1 MLYKNMISL
10 QKITKNAFW
19 HFFKEKLNM
28 SSNLK
33 EIIQYVSCSEYKSP
47 IDKKLRRLLKKAN
60 LKINYANKNDLLIE
74 NEMPSN
80 YVYVLIDGYCCSEKY
95 SPDGKLLTSS
105 AIGAVEVFG
114 LYEVA
119 HPTFE
124 HHTATIRCISPCAY
138 IRIPKQRYVEE
149 ALSDAE
155 FAWISAQHLS
165 LLTERI
171 LAENE
176 PLLLN
181 NTKDKLLLQLYQ
193 YSINQ
198 THFPVIIKLKKEELA
213 NILNIS
219 LRTLYRQLDFLYQ
232 EDFLSSYHGKIMI
245 TEEQFHN
252 IRAHLDELF

>member
-1 MLYKNMISL
+1 MISL

-19 HFFKEKLNM
+19 QFFEKELEM
-28 SSNLK
+28 QSNLK
-33 EIIQYVSCSEYKSP
+33 EIIQYITSTKHKYP
-47 IDKKLRRLLKKAN
+47 FGKKFHTLLTKAN
-60 LKINYANKNDLLIE
+60 LQIDHAKKNDLLIK
-74 NEMPSN
+74 NEMPSK
-80 YVYVLIDGYCCSEKY
+80 YVYILLDGYCCSEKY

-105 AIGAVEVFG
+105 AISAIEIFG

-119 HPTFE
+119 HPALE

-138 IRIPKQRYVEE
+138 IRIPKQLYIEE

-198 THFPVIIKLKKEELA
+198 THFPIRIKLKKEELA

-219 LRTLYRQLDFLYQ
+219 LRTLYRQLDLLYQ
-232 EDFLSSYHGKIMI
+232 EGILSSYHGKIMI

-252 IRAHLDELF
+252 IRTHLDELF